1 MPVLNGNGRRQWYSN
16 LHVACGK
23 ADTYRHPFRQ
33 VMQRNCQNEK
43 PVSTPCGFSQPVQA
57 CVPTVLPKEFLEPHI
72 IIRS

>member
-23 ADTYRHPFRQ
+23 ADTYRHPFG
-33 VMQRNCQNEK
+33 
-43 PVSTPCGFSQPVQA
+43 STPCGFSQPVQA